1 MRNLHLILLQEY
13 GREARCLFR
22 EWERL
27 RLRQIDYQNHRI
39 FTLRCLHK
47 ELVPVSLK
55 LKSTVNTTKARKIIN
70 KAEKELTQARIKSI
84 NNTLTNVSTQ
94 LQQCRSQLA
103 AIISTERL
111 RECQDFVDKVGKIRF
126 IKVKDRQIKKFQNLV
141 NKKQGNIT
149 WSSNSNNNSN
159 PFPTASNTNR
169 QAGTPPLPSGEA
181 PNTPPARPLPPSQEG
196 ESLTPPPHFL
206 IHHPRLNF
214 LLRKLTITRQ
224 LLTFSLKKVAIY
236 RSLAAPP
243 TAWPGEGSHP
253 PAALPPARDGGSPPP
268 NRAI

>member
-1 MRNLHLILLQEY
+1 M
-13 GREARCLFR
+13 FR

-27 RLRQIDYQNHRI
+27 QLREIDYINHRI
-39 FTLRCLHK
+39 FTLRCLHR

-55 LKSTVNTTKARKIIN
+55 LKSTVNTTKAKKIIN

-84 NNTLTNVSTQ
+84 NNILTNVTNQ

-149 WSSNSNNNSN
+149 WATNNNRANNRSN
-159 PFPTASNTNR
+159 PLTTANHANR
-169 QAGTPPLPSGEA
+169 QAGPPTSLQG
-181 PNTPPARPLPPSQEG
+181 RLQHPPS
-196 ESLTPPPHFL
+196 
-206 IHHPRLNF
+206 
-214 LLRKLTITRQ
+214 
-224 LLTFSLKKVAIY
+224 
-236 RSLAAPP
+236 
-243 TAWPGEGSHP
+243 
-253 PAALPPARDGGSPPP
+253 
-268 NRAI
+268 